1 MKRNEDLENLRT
13 HEQQE
18 ENKRFR
24 PTVQKK
30 KTAPDCET
38 CTFYDYDEDYD
49 EYYCRANL
57 DQDDLARLGAS
68 SRAVCPYY
76 RMYDEYKSVRKQ
88 N

>member
-1 MKRNEDLENLRT
+1 MERKENGA
-13 HEQQE
+13 
-18 ENKRFR
+18 
-24 PTVQKK
+24 VK
-30 KTAPDCET
+30 KTAAVKKQTAPNCET

-76 RMYDEYKSVRKQ
+76 RLYDEYKSVRKQ

>member
-1 MKRNEDLENLRT
+1 MDQNEKSTDGFV
-13 HEQQE
+13 EQDIE
-18 ENKRFR
+18 HKRFK
-24 PTVQKK
+24 PAHVKK

-57 DQDDLARLGAS
+57 DQDDLARLGSS

-76 RMYDEYKSVRKQ
+76 RMYDEYKSVRKH